1 MSPNLFQIP
10 LDSHINKH
18 YYDQKV
24 FFILFL
30 DCTAPFIVGIV
41 TDDSPGDDANDQV
54 EAAAG
59 AVPAMGLKTQRGVCL
74 EYKQIPCN

>member
-1 MSPNLFQIP
+1 MT
-10 LDSHINKH
+10 KH
-18 YYDQKV
+18 

-41 TDDSPGDDANDQV
+41 TDAIPGNDANDQV
-54 EAAAG
+54 EAEDAG
-59 AVPAMGLKTQRGVCL
+59 PPVVPAMGLKTQRGVCL